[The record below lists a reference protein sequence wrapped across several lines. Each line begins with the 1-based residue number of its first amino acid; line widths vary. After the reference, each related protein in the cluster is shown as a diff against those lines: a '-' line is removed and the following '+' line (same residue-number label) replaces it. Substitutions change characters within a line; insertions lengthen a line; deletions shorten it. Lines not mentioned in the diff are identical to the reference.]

1 MSFEFSG
8 RMRDERPR
16 SIFDVIKTKEIKVVS
31 EKYFSLYGFTVVSL
45 PGCTRSVTGFRTLIT
60 LTATVWCVC
69 LSSLRHRW
77 FLLHYPLVFQ

>member
-31 EKYFSLYGFTVVSL
+31 EKYFSLYGFSEF
-45 PGCTRSVTGFRTLIT
+45 TG
-60 LTATVWCVC
+60 V
-69 LSSLRHRW
+69 
-77 FLLHYPLVFQ
+77 YPLGYAAF

>member
-31 EKYFSLYGFTVVSL
+31 EKYFSLYGFSEFTGVYPL
-45 PGCTRSVTGFRTLIT
+45 GYGFRTLIT